1 MLSSEFVAIVV
12 LIVVAL
18 AAAPIFYIFL
28 WRARHHL
35 TRASEDARAGTGR
48 GRLRLGFLLTIYGGV
63 AAFALVVG
71 FSQVLSGHFVGL
83 ILVALGLPYS
93 VVIWRVLS
101 RNRVAGRQQARRPP
115 L

>member
-1 MLSSEFVAIVV
+1 MLSSGFVAILL
-12 LIVVAL
+12 LIVLAL
-18 AAAPIFYIFL
+18 AAAPTFYIFL

-71 FSQVLSGHFVGL
+71 FSQVLSGNFVGL
-83 ILVALGLPYS
+83 ILVSLGLPYS
-93 VVIWRVLS
+93 FVIWRVLS
-101 RNRVAGRQQARRPP
+101 RNRVAVSQQAPRPP